1 MVFYWRKANNGRKA
15 LAAELGQ
22 SSKFLFR
29 FPRQERKKTKK
40 KKQQNSGTDRD
51 SVLKNNCST

>member
-29 FPRQERKKTKK
+29 FPRQKK
-40 KKQQNSGTDRD
+40 KNSGTD